1 MIKKFKHIT
10 LYNNIIKLKQYWHS
24 HIAVW
29 SFYFCEIC
37 ILILTLY
44 ESISEQIDLKNGI
57 VPDYIFGFKTYFL
70 INHLLGFILL
80 GLFNI
85 ALVIIF
91 FIFKLIFKKIFLI
104 KAKFFTQNNIYHAF
118 WLLGIYITAIIVIC
132 ITIYLASISYERIL
146 WLLDK

>member
-1 MIKKFKHIT
+1 MILERIKNLT
-10 LYNNIIKLKQYWHS
+10 YKLKQQKWT
-24 HIAVW
+24 HIVVAG
-29 SFYFCEIC
+29 FYICELC
-37 ILILTLY
+37 ILLLTFY
-44 ESISEQIDLKNGI
+44 ETISEQIDLKNGI

-80 GLFNI
+80 GLFDI

-132 ITIYLASISYERIL
+132 MTIYLASISYEGIL